1 MKFLLVYLMA
11 MALNLSSRAQ
21 SSFSD
26 SIARARNQVT
36 RAGMLTLGGWAVAN
50 ITSGFIIAGERSGIT
65 KYAWQMNAYWNFVN
79 LGLAGMGY
87 LHAIKEAHQSFSLL
101 GNYDAQ
107 NALEKTY
114 IFNVGLD
121 LAYLGGGLYLR
132 ERGLNSGKVTTAQQ
146 LQGYGISIIIQGSF
160 LLLED
165 ATMIYLHKRNTARV
179 RHRLQETAIR

>member
-1 MKFLLVYLMA
+1 MA
-11 MALNLSSRAQ
+11 IALNLPSSAQ
-21 SSFSD
+21 PSFAD
-26 SIARARNQVT
+26 SIARARNQVS

-50 ITSGFIIAGERSGIT
+50 ITSGFVIAGRQSGIT

-87 LHAIKEAHQSFSLL
+87 LRAIKESSRKFSLL

-107 NALEKTY
+107 NAVEKIY
-114 IFNVGLD
+114 LFNLGLD

-132 ERGLNSGKVTTAQQ
+132 ERGLNSTSVTTSQQ
-146 LQGYGISIIIQGSF
+146 LQGYGISILIQGGF

-165 ATMIYLHKRNTARV
+165 ATMIYLHKRNTVRV
-179 RHRLQETAIR
+179 RRRLEEKTIQGGFK

>member
-1 MKFLLVYLMA
+1 MKFLLVYLIA
-11 MALNLSSRAQ
+11 IGLNFSSNAQ
-21 SSFSD
+21 PAFSD

-50 ITSGFIIAGERSGIT
+50 ITSGFIIAGQQSGIT

-87 LHAIKEAHQSFSLL
+87 LRAMKESHQTFSLL

-107 NALEKTY
+107 NALEKIY
-114 IFNVGLD
+114 IFNLGLD
-121 LAYLGGGLYLR
+121 LAYIGGGLYLR
-132 ERGLNSGKVTTAQQ
+132 ECGLNSSHVRTAQQ
-146 LQGYGISIIIQGSF
+146 LQGYGISVIVQGGF

-165 ATMIYLHKRNTARV
+165 ATMICMHKRNTARV
-179 RHRLQETAIR
+179 RRRIRETGIR